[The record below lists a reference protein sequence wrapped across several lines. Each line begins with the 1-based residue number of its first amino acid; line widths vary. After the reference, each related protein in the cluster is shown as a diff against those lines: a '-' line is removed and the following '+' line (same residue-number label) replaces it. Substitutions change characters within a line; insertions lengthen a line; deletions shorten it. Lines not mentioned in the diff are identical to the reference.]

1 MEQLVQNA
9 TKFIKEIF
17 QNDFSGH
24 DFFHSMRV
32 YRTAINIAEAE
43 HADLEVVAL
52 AALLH
57 DVDDRKL
64 SPMTAKKKENA
75 ARFMCSQSVPESEIR
90 QVCQIIDEVSFK
102 GTDSVRPATP
112 EGKCVQDADRL
123 DALGA
128 IGIARTFAYGG
139 NHNRAIY
146 DPELPPRTAMNQAQY
161 YSSKSTSLNHFYE
174 KLFLLEGMMNTETGK
189 AIARKRTQYMQQFV
203 DEFLNEWDGL
213 DK

>member
-64 SPMTAKKKENA
+64 SPMTAEKKENA
-75 ARFMCSQSVPESEIR
+75 ARFMCSQNVSESEIR

-102 GTDSVRPATP
+102 GTDSVRP
-112 EGKCVQDADRL
+112 

-139 NHNRAIY
+139 SHHRAIH

-161 YSSKSTSLNHFYE
+161 YSSNSTSLNHFYE
-174 KLFLLEGMMNTETGK
+174 KLFLLEDMMNTETGK
-189 AIARKRTQYMQQFV
+189 AIARKRTQYMQEFV
-203 DEFLNEWDGL
+203 DEFLSEWDGL

>member
-9 TKFIKEIF
+9 TKFIKEVF

-32 YRTAINIAEAE
+32 YRTAMKIAQAE
-43 HADLEVVAL
+43 HADMEVVAL

-64 SPMTAKKKENA
+64 SPMTAEKKENA
-75 ARFMCSQSVPESEIR
+75 ARFMRSQNVPESEIR

-102 GTDSVRPATP
+102 GTDSVRPSTP

>member
-9 TKFIKEIF
+9 TKFIKEVF

-32 YRTAINIAEAE
+32 YRTAMKIAQAE

-52 AALLH
+52 AALLLRG
-57 DVDDRKL
+57 VIYVL
-64 SPMTAKKKENA
+64 LALPVAGMIL
-75 ARFMCSQSVPESEIR
+75 FLLWGG
-90 QVCQIIDEVSFK
+90 IIDEVSFK
-102 GTDSVRPATP
+102 GTDSVRPSTP

-139 NHNRAIY
+139 SHNRAIY

-174 KLFLLEGMMNTETGK
+174 KLFLLEDMMNTETGK
-189 AIARKRTQYMQQFV
+189 AIARKRTQYMQEFV
-203 DEFLNEWDGL
+203 DEFLSEWDGL

>member
-32 YRTAINIAEAE
+32 YRTAINIAEVE
-43 HADLEVVAL
+43 HADMAVVAL

-64 SPMTAKKKENA
+64 SPMTAEKKENA
-75 ARFMCSQSVPESEIR
+75 VRFMRSQNVPESKIR

-102 GTDSVRPATP
+102 GTDSVRPSTP

-123 DALGA
+123 DSLGA

-139 NHNRAIY
+139 SHNLAIY

-203 DEFLNEWDGL
+203 DEFLHEWDGL
-213 DK
+213 NK

>member
-9 TKFIKEIF
+9 TKFIKEVF

-43 HADLEVVAL
+43 HADMEVVAL

-64 SPMTAKKKENA
+64 SPTTAEKKENA
-75 ARFMCSQSVPESEIR
+75 ARFMRSQNVSESEIR

-102 GTDSVRPATP
+102 GTDSVRPSTP

-128 IGIARTFAYGG
+128 IGIARTFAYGRS
-139 NHNRAIY
+139 HDRAIY

>member
-1 MEQLVQNA
+1 MEQLVQNTA
-9 TKFIKEIF
+9 KFIKEIF

-43 HADLEVVAL
+43 HADMQVVAL

-64 SPMTAKKKENA
+64 SPTTAEKKENA
-75 ARFMCSQSVPESEIR
+75 AQFMRSQNVPESEIR

-102 GTDSVRPATP
+102 GTDSVRPSTP

-139 NHNRAIY
+139 SHNRVIH

-189 AIARKRTQYMQQFV
+189 AIARKRTQYMQEFV
-203 DEFLNEWDGL
+203 EEFLNEWD
-213 DK
+213 

>member
-9 TKFIKEIF
+9 TKFIKAVF

-43 HADLEVVAL
+43 HADMEVVAL

-64 SPMTAKKKENA
+64 SPMTAEKKENA
-75 ARFMCSQSVPESEIR
+75 ARFMRSQNVSESEIR

-102 GTDSVRPATP
+102 GTDSVRPSTP

>member
-1 MEQLVQNA
+1 MEQLIQNA
-9 TKFIKEIF
+9 AEFIKEIF

-32 YRTAINIAEAE
+32 YRTAMKIAEAE
-43 HADLEVVAL
+43 HADMEVVAL

-57 DVDDRKL
+57 DVDDWKL
-64 SPMTAKKKENA
+64 SPATAEKKENA
-75 ARFMCSQSVPESEIR
+75 TRFMRSQNVSESEIR
-90 QVCQIIDEVSFK
+90 QVCQIIGEVSFK
-102 GTDSVRPATP
+102 GTDSVRPSTP

-139 NHNRAIY
+139 SHNRAIY
-146 DPELPPRTAMNQAQY
+146 DPELPPQTAMNQAQY

-174 KLFLLEGMMNTETGK
+174 KLFLLEDMMNTEAGK
-189 AIARKRTQYMQQFV
+189 AIARKRTRYMQEFV
-203 DEFLNEWDGL
+203 AEFLSEWDGS

>member
-9 TKFIKEIF
+9 TKYIKEAF

-32 YRTAINIAEAE
+32 YRTAMKIAQAE

-64 SPMTAKKKENA
+64 SPTTAEKKENA
-75 ARFMCSQSVPESEIR
+75 ARFMRSQSIPESEIR
-90 QVCQIIDEVSFK
+90 HVCQIIDEVSFK
-102 GTDSVRPATP
+102 GTDSVRPSTP

-123 DALGA
+123 YALGA

-139 NHNRAIY
+139 SHNRAIY
-146 DPELPPRTAMNQAQY
+146 DPELPPRVAMNQAQY
-161 YSSKSTSLNHFYE
+161 YSRNSTSLNHFYE
-174 KLFLLEGMMNTETGK
+174 KLFLLEDMMNTETGK
-189 AIARKRTQYMQQFV
+189 AIARKRTQYMQEFV
-203 DEFLNEWDGL
+203 DEFLHEWDGL

>member
-9 TKFIKEIF
+9 TKFIKEVF

-32 YRTAINIAEAE
+32 YRTAMKIAQAE

-64 SPMTAKKKENA
+64 SPMTAEKKENA
-75 ARFMCSQSVPESEIR
+75 SRFMCSQNVSESEIR

-102 GTDSVRPATP
+102 GTDSVRPSTP

-139 NHNRAIY
+139 SHNRAIY

>member
-9 TKFIKEIF
+9 TKFIKAVF

-32 YRTAINIAEAE
+32 YRTAMKIAQAE
-43 HADLEVVAL
+43 HADMQVVAL

-64 SPMTAKKKENA
+64 SPMTAEKKENA
-75 ARFMCSQSVPESEIR
+75 ARFMCSQNVSESEIR

-102 GTDSVRPATP
+102 GTDSVRPSTP

>member
-9 TKFIKEIF
+9 TKFIKEVF

-32 YRTAINIAEAE
+32 YRTAMKIAQAE
-43 HADLEVVAL
+43 HTDLEVVAL

-64 SPMTAKKKENA
+64 SPTTAEKKENA
-75 ARFMCSQSVPESEIR
+75 ARFMRSQAVPEAEIR

-102 GTDSVRPATP
+102 GTDSVRPSTP

-139 NHNRAIY
+139 SHHRAIY

-174 KLFLLEGMMNTETGK
+174 KLFLLEDMMNTETGK
-189 AIARKRTQYMQQFV
+189 AIARKRTQYMQEFV
-203 DEFLNEWDGL
+203 DEFLSEWDGL

>member
-43 HADLEVVAL
+43 HADMEVVAL

-64 SPMTAKKKENA
+64 SPMTAEKKENA
-75 ARFMCSQSVPESEIR
+75 ARFMRSQNVPESEIR

-102 GTDSVRPATP
+102 GTDSVRPSTS

-139 NHNRAIY
+139 SHNRAIH

>member
-9 TKFIKEIF
+9 TKFIKEVF

-32 YRTAINIAEAE
+32 YRTAMKIAQAE

-64 SPMTAKKKENA
+64 SPATAEKKENA
-75 ARFMCSQSVPESEIR
+75 IAFMRGQSIPESGIR

-102 GTDSVRPATP
+102 GTDSVQPTTP

-139 NHNRAIY
+139 SHHRAIY

-161 YSSKSTSLNHFYE
+161 YSRNSTSLNHFYE
-174 KLFLLEGMMNTETGK
+174 KLFLLEDMMNTETGK
-189 AIARKRTQYMQQFV
+189 AIARKRTQYMQEFV
-203 DEFLNEWDGL
+203 DEFLSEWDGL